1 MLCTINPTRFRFE
14 MAFPLM
20 PWVPK
25 KAIEI
30 EQCCCLEDGLRMLRH
45 RGINPLNVVGVE
57 FWVNDHWQRFQAQ
70 EIEEIRKI
78 AIAQPIQQLQKAS

>member
-14 MAFPLM
+14 LAFPLT

-30 EQCCCLEDGLRMLRH
+30 EQCCCLEDGLKMLRQ

-57 FWVNDHWQRFQAQ
+57 FWVNERWQRFRAQ
-70 EIEEIRKI
+70 ELDEIRAI
-78 AIAQPIQQLQKAS
+78 AIALNPQSEAA